1 MLEDDPLQLLA
12 DLVTDV
18 EAYLSWQGLC
28 GAQLLPIGGPE
39 LPPPPEFED
48 EPAQRASFQPPPR
61 SQPSRPPR
69 AARPPAPAPAPA
81 PAVKSVAPPKPVAAP
96 PSPRKLTNAWA
107 KFVEAPRK
115 APTGAE
121 GLKDLA
127 DRIGPGAVCS
137 SCSNALHF
145 PRGRGTT
152 PILFV
157 SGQPFVPDASR
168 MLAAMVKNVLKCEPG
183 SVFAL
188 QVNHRCRSFF
198 RPGQGEL
205 PRDCGHLLRA
215 QITMMKPRLMMILG
229 REASRA
235 LLSPQRLQIG
245 RGRWVEY
252 RTAEGPL
259 PSLMSYHPNFLVQ
272 NPQHK
277 RHAFEDLKMFH
288 ARMAKDLP

>member
-39 LPPPPEFED
+39 LPPPPELPD
-48 EPAQRASFQPPPR
+48 QPAERPSFQPPPR
-61 SQPSRPPR
+61 EPR
-69 AARPPAPAPAPA
+69 AARPRPAPAPAPA
-81 PAVKSVAPPKPVAAP
+81 PSPVVAAAP
-96 PSPRKLTNAWA
+96 APEPAAERKLTGAWA

-115 APTGAE
+115 ALTGAE
-121 GLKDLA
+121 GLKELA
-127 DRIGPGAVCS
+127 DRIGPGAACS
-137 SCSNALHF
+137 SCSNKFYF

-157 SGQPFVPDASR
+157 SGETFVPDAAR
-168 MLAAMVKNVLKCEPG
+168 MLAAMVKNVLLVEPG

-215 QITMMKPRLMMILG
+215 QIALMKPGLMMILG

-235 LLSPQRLQIG
+235 LLSPQRIQIG

-252 RTAEGPL
+252 RTADGPL
-259 PSLMSYHPNFLVQ
+259 PALMSYHPNFLVQ
-272 NPQHK
+272 HPKHK
-277 RHAFEDLKMFH
+277 RHAFEDLKMFR
-288 ARMAKDLP
+288 ARMAADLP